1 MAGHMAGALRITGGR
16 LARRRLR
23 VPAAADRGALRP
35 TSDKVRAALFSALA
49 SGAGAALEG
58 ARVLDLFAGSGA
70 LAIEALSRGAAHA
83 LLVERDRASARVV
96 EENLASL
103 GLVEVA
109 GVRCDDAAR
118 TLRALPAQSVDLCF
132 VDPPYAHTVTS
143 LYPDLVRVLAPGGVL
158 VLERDRRTGDP
169 SPVGLSPIFE
179 RVYGDTRVVMLQRAP
194 RAQGHA
200 GDRTEETCVVTT
212 AAIYPGSFDPLT
224 NGHVDILTR
233 GLKMFDRVILAIA
246 NNPQKSPLFSVDE
259 RLDLARA
266 CLGAVKGIE
275 IDAFDGLVV
284 DYAQKKKVGV
294 LLRGLRAVSD
304 FEYEFQLA
312 SMNRKL
318 APKVDTVFMMTSEES
333 FYLSSRLVREVATFG
348 GSVRGMVPDPVFDAL
363 EKKLGR
369 GSKKK

>member
-1 MAGHMAGALRITGGR
+1 MAGELRITGGR

-23 VPAAADRGALRP
+23 VPSAADRGALRP
-35 TSDKVRAALFSALA
+35 TSDKVRAALFSALT
-49 SGAGAALEG
+49 SGARAALEG
-58 ARVLDLFAGSGA
+58 GRVLDLFAGSGA
-70 LAIEALSRGAAHA
+70 LAIEALSRGASHA

-96 EENLASL
+96 EENVRVV
-103 GLVEVA
+103 GLSDA
-109 GVRCDDAAR
+109 ATVRCDDAAR
-118 TLRALPAQSVDLCF
+118 VLASLPPHSVDVCF
-132 VDPPYAHTVTS
+132 VDPPYAQPIEP

-158 VLERDRRTGDP
+158 VLERDRRTGDRLP
-169 SPVGLSPIFE
+169 AGLSPFFD
-179 RVYGDTRVVMLQRAP
+179 RVYGDTRVVMSLRAP
-194 RAQGHA
+194 PVD
-200 GDRTEETCVVTT
+200 DREHDRHEERSAVTT

-224 NGHVDILTR
+224 NGHVDILRR

-259 RLDLARA
+259 RLDLARS
-266 CLGAVKGIE
+266 CLGDVKGIE

-363 EKKLGR
+363 EMKLGR